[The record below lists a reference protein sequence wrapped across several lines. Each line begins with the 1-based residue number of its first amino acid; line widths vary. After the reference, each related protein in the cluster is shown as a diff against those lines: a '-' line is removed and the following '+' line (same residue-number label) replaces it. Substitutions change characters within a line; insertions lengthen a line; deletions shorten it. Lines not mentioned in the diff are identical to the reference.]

1 MNKYICIDKQTLTVV
16 GFFESVAKALEVAQ
30 SLEAKNPAV
39 YELAS
44 LTDHAE
50 KYDFD
55 PLMGDD

>member
-16 GFFESVAKALEVAQ
+16 GFFDSVAKALEVAQ

-39 YELAS
+39 FELAS
-44 LTDHAE
+44 LTDLAE

-55 PLMGDD
+55 PIMGDD

>member
-16 GFFESVAKALEVAQ
+16 GFFDSVAKALEVAQ

-39 YELAS
+39 FELAS
-44 LTDHAE
+44 ITDYAE
-50 KYDFD
+50 KHDFD